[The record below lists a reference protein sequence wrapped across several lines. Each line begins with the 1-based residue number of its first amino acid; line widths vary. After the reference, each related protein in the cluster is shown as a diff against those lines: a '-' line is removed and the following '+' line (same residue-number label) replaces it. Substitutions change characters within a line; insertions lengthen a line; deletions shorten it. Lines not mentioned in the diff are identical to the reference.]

1 MTHDAYVNLM
11 SNMVA
16 AAIFS
21 ALGVILFIVAF
32 MIFDKLT
39 PGSLWKELIEDQNTA
54 LGVLMGAVAIGL
66 AIIIA
71 AAVH

>member
-1 MTHDAYVNLM
+1 MNDVYSSMLHNA
-11 SNMVA
+11 VA
-16 AAIFS
+16 AVLFAII
-21 ALGVILFIVAF
+21 GVVLFIIAF
-32 MIFDKLT
+32 MVFDKLT

-54 LGVLMGAVAIGL
+54 IGVLMGAVAIAL

>member
-1 MTHDAYVNLM
+1 
-11 SNMVA
+11 MV
-16 AAIFS
+16 
-21 ALGVILFIVAF
+21 
-32 MIFDKLT
+32 FDKLT

-54 LGVLMGAVAIGL
+54 IGVLMGAVAIAL

>member
-1 MTHDAYVNLM
+1 MTDVYSSMLHNAL
-11 SNMVA
+11 A
-16 AAIFS
+16 AVIFAII
-21 ALGVILFIVAF
+21 GVVLFIVAF

-54 LGVLMGAVAIGL
+54 IGVLMGAVAIAL

>member
-1 MTHDAYVNLM
+1 MNDVYSTMVQNT
-11 SNMVA
+11 VA
-16 AAIFS
+16 AVLFAII
-21 ALGVILFIVAF
+21 GVVLFIVAF
-32 MIFDKLT
+32 MVFDKLT

-54 LGVLMGAVAIGL
+54 IGVLMGAVAIAL

>member
-1 MTHDAYVNLM
+1 MTDVYSSMVRNA
-11 SNMVA
+11 VA
-16 AAIFS
+16 AVLFAII
-21 ALGVILFIVAF
+21 GVVLFIVAF
-32 MIFDKLT
+32 MVFDKLT

-54 LGVLMGAVAIGL
+54 IGVLMGAVAIAL

>member
-1 MTHDAYVNLM
+1 MTDVYSSMAQNA
-11 SNMVA
+11 VA
-16 AAIFS
+16 AVLFAII
-21 ALGVILFIVAF
+21 GVVLFVVAF
-32 MIFDKLT
+32 MVFDKLT

-54 LGVLMGAVAIGL
+54 LGVLMGAVAIAL

>member
-1 MTHDAYVNLM
+1 MTDVYSSMVQNA
-11 SNMVA
+11 VA
-16 AAIFS
+16 AVLFAII
-21 ALGVILFIVAF
+21 GVVLFVVAF
-32 MIFDKLT
+32 MVFDKLP

-54 LGVLMGAVAIGL
+54 LGVLMGAVAIAL

>member
-1 MTHDAYVNLM
+1 MTDVYSSMLQN
-11 SNMVA
+11 A
-16 AAIFS
+16 AAAVLFAII
-21 ALGVILFIVAF
+21 GVLLFVVAF
-32 MIFDKLT
+32 MVFDKLT

-54 LGVLMGAVAIGL
+54 LGVLMGAVAIAL

>member
-1 MTHDAYVNLM
+1 MTDVYSSMLQNA
-11 SNMVA
+11 VA
-16 AAIFS
+16 AVLFAIIC
-21 ALGVILFIVAF
+21 VVLFVVAF
-32 MIFDKLT
+32 MVFDKLT

-54 LGVLMGAVAIGL
+54 IGVLMGAVAIAL

>member
-1 MTHDAYVNLM
+1 MTDVYSSMMQNA
-11 SNMVA
+11 VA
-16 AAIFS
+16 AIVFAII
-21 ALGVILFIVAF
+21 GVLLFILAF
-32 MIFDKLT
+32 MLFDKLT

-54 LGVLMGAVAIGL
+54 IGALMGAVAIAL

>member
-1 MTHDAYVNLM
+1 MTDVYSSMLHNAL
-11 SNMVA
+11 A
-16 AAIFS
+16 AVIFAII
-21 ALGVILFIVAF
+21 GVVLFIIAF
-32 MIFDKLT
+32 MVFDKLT

-54 LGVLMGAVAIGL
+54 IGVLMGAVAIAL

>member
-1 MTHDAYVNLM
+1 MTDVYSSMLHNA
-11 SNMVA
+11 VA
-16 AAIFS
+16 AVLFAII
-21 ALGVILFIVAF
+21 GVALFIVAF
-32 MIFDKLT
+32 MVFDKLT

-54 LGVLMGAVAIGL
+54 IGVLMGAVAIAL

>member
-1 MTHDAYVNLM
+1 MNDVYSSMVHNA
-11 SNMVA
+11 VA
-16 AAIFS
+16 AVLFAII
-21 ALGVILFIVAF
+21 GVVLFIVAF
-32 MIFDKLT
+32 MVFDKLT

-54 LGVLMGAVAIGL
+54 IGVLMGAVAIAL